1 MHEGFTAMGRNL
13 RKKLGELLVD
23 AGIVSMEECAK
34 ALLEQGGSKK
44 RLGELLVE
52 KRICSE
58 LDIATAL
65 SNQLGFE
72 RVDLKVMPIEPAA
85 VEIIPEKVARKH
97 LIVPVSVD
105 DKDLYVAMHDP
116 YSYEALEDA
125 QFASGYRIKPYIC
138 TKSDIVW
145 AIKKHYNLKAS
156 LESVVE
162 GMASHQKVEV
172 VQEVQDDEMDIR
184 DLKKQSSMAPIIRM
198 VNMII
203 SEAVEQRASDIHLDP
218 TSKELTVRYR
228 IDGFLRRTF
237 TLPKWVQG
245 AVISRMKIMARM
257 DIAEKRLPQDGRI
270 TVAINKSML
279 DLRVSTLPTKS
290 GEKVVIRVLD
300 TKNRCVTLDQLGMEQ
315 EERKAFLSL
324 VEKPQGIML
333 VTGPT
338 GSGKTTTLYGA
349 LSRIQ
354 SEDKNI
360 ITVED
365 PIEYELEGIG
375 QVSVNEK
382 IGLTFAHTLRSIL
395 RQDPDVVMVGEMR
408 DLETATIAMQAALTG
423 HLVLSTLHTNS
434 AVATITRLR
443 NLGIPSYLIASTI
456 TGIIA
461 QRLVRVI
468 CPTCKKE
475 EKGSREDLEK
485 LGLEDS
491 FTKGLKVYRGVGCP
505 SCGGIGY
512 RGRTGIYEILLLTE
526 KMKDL
531 ITNEAPET
539 ALRQTA
545 LSQGTR
551 PLVRAGMDKV
561 LQGVTSMEELLRVI
575 CTDQNFGTVLPGS
588 AESDHPDRAE
598 LREVRSAV

>member
-1 MHEGFTAMGRNL
+1 MGKHL

-23 AGIVSMEECAK
+23 AGIVSREECSE

-58 LDIATAL
+58 HDIASAL
-65 SNQLGFE
+65 STQLGIE
-72 RVDLKVMPIEPAA
+72 YVDLKVMPIEPVA
-85 VEIIPEKVARKH
+85 VEIIPERVARKH
-97 LIVPVSVD
+97 LIVPVSVE
-105 DKDLYVAMHDP
+105 DKDLHVAMHDP
-116 YSYEALEDA
+116 FSYEALEDA
-125 QFASGYRIKPYIC
+125 KFASGYRIKPYIC

-172 VQEVQDDEMDIR
+172 VQEVQDDEVDIK

-218 TSKELTVRYR
+218 TSEELIVRYR
-228 IDGFLRRTF
+228 IDGFLRRSF

-270 TVAINKSML
+270 TVLINKSML

-300 TKNRCVTLDQLGMEQ
+300 TKNRCVTLDQLGIEG
-315 EERKAFLSL
+315 EDRSIFLSL
-324 VEKPQGIML
+324 IQQPQGILL

-349 LSRIQ
+349 LSRVQ
-354 SEDKNI
+354 GEEKNI

-365 PIEYELEGIG
+365 PIEYELEGIS
-375 QVSVNEK
+375 QVPVNEK
-382 IGLTFAHTLRSIL
+382 IGLTFSHTLRSIL

-408 DLETATIAMQAALTG
+408 DLETATIAMQASLTG
-423 HLVLSTLHTNS
+423 HLVLSTLHTNN

-461 QRLVRVI
+461 QRLVRKN
-468 CPTCKKE
+468 CPSCKKA
-475 EKGSREDLEK
+475 EKGCREDLAR
-485 LGLEDS
+485 LGMEEIG
-491 FTKGLKVYRGVGCP
+491 TKDLKFYRGTGCP
-505 SCGGIGY
+505 NCGGFGY
-512 RGRTGIYEILLLTE
+512 KGRTGIYEVLVLTE
-526 KMKDL
+526 KMKEL
-531 ITNEAPET
+531 ISDEASESVLRET
-539 ALRQTA
+539 AL
-545 LSQGTR
+545 SEGTKS
-551 PLVRAGMDKV
+551 LAQAGMEKV
-561 LQGVTSMEELLRVI
+561 LQGITSMGELLRVI
-575 CTDQNFGTVLPGS
+575 CTDLDFDSRRSRL
-588 AESDHPDRAE
+588 AESGRQDPRA
-598 LREVRSAV
+598 LQEVHSAAS

>member
-1 MHEGFTAMGRNL
+1 MGKHL

-23 AGIVSMEECAK
+23 AGIVSREECAE
-34 ALLEQGGSKK
+34 ALLEQGSSKK
-44 RLGELLVE
+44 RLGELFVE
-52 KRICSE
+52 KRACSE
-58 LDIATAL
+58 HDIAAAL
-65 SNQLGFE
+65 STQLGIE
-72 RVDLKVMPIEPAA
+72 YVDLKVMPIEPAA
-85 VEIIPEKVARKH
+85 VEIIPERVARKH
-97 LIVPVSVD
+97 LIVPVSVE

-116 YSYEALEDA
+116 FSYEALEDA
-125 QFASGYRIKPYIC
+125 KFASGYRIKPYIC

-162 GMASHQKVEV
+162 GMTSHQKVEV
-172 VQEVQDDEMDIR
+172 VQEVQDDEVDIK

-218 TSKELTVRYR
+218 TSEELIVRYR
-228 IDGFLRRTF
+228 IDGFLKRSF

-270 TVAINKSML
+270 TVLINKSML

-300 TKNRCVTLDQLGMEQ
+300 TKNRCVTLDQLGMG
-315 EERKAFLSL
+315 EEDRRTFLAL
-324 VEKPQGIML
+324 VQRPQGILL

-349 LSRIQ
+349 LSRVQ
-354 SEDKNI
+354 SEEKNI

-365 PIEYELEGIG
+365 PIEYELEGIS
-375 QVSVNEK
+375 QVPVNEK
-382 IGLTFAHTLRSIL
+382 IGLTFSHTLRSIL

-423 HLVLSTLHTNS
+423 HLVLSTLHTNN

-456 TGIIA
+456 TGVIA
-461 QRLVRVI
+461 QRLVRI
-468 CPTCKKE
+468 NCPSCKKA
-475 EKGSREDLEK
+475 EKGCPEDFAKLGVEDLQTEN
-485 LGLEDS
+485 
-491 FTKGLKVYRGVGCP
+491 LKVYRGVGCP
-505 SCGGIGY
+505 NCGGVGY
-512 RGRTGIYEILLLTE
+512 RKRTGVYEILVLTE
-526 KMKDL
+526 KMKGL
-531 ITNEAPET
+531 IADEAPESV
-539 ALRQTA
+539 LRQTA
-545 LSQGTR
+545 LAEGMKS
-551 PLVRAGMDKV
+551 LVHAGMEKV
-561 LQGVTSMEELLRVI
+561 LQGTTSVGELLRVI
-575 CTDQNFGTVLPGS
+575 CTDLDFDSHRPRSEEAGCRDQ
-588 AESDHPDRAE
+588 RA
-598 LREVRSAV
+598 LREVHSATS

>member
-1 MHEGFTAMGRNL
+1 MAKSS
-13 RKKLGELLVD
+13 RKKLGELLID
-23 AGIVSMEECAK
+23 AGVVSKEECAK
-34 ALLEQGGSKK
+34 ALCEQGDSRK

-52 KRICSE
+52 KKMCTE
-58 LDIATAL
+58 HDIATAL
-65 SNQLGFE
+65 STQLGIEF
-72 RVDLKVMPIEPAA
+72 VDLKVMPIEPAA
-85 VEIIPEKVARKH
+85 VEIIPERLARKH
-97 LIVPVSVD
+97 LIVPVSVE

-116 YSYEALEDA
+116 FSYEALEDA
-125 QFASGYRIKPYIC
+125 QFATGYRIRPYIS

-162 GMASHQKVEV
+162 GMASHQNVEV
-172 VQEVQDDEMDIR
+172 VQEVKDEEVDIR

-198 VNMII
+198 VNLII
-203 SEAVEQRASDIHLDP
+203 SEAVEQKASDIHLDP
-218 TSKELTVRYR
+218 TSDELIVRYR

-270 TVAINKSML
+270 SVLINKSVL

-300 TKNRCVTLDQLGMEQ
+300 TNNRCVTPEQLGLGKED
-315 EERKAFLSL
+315 RKMFLSL
-324 VEKPQGIML
+324 IHQPQGILL

-338 GSGKTTTLYGA
+338 GSGKTTTLYAA

-360 ITVED
+360 ITVEE
-365 PIEYELEGIG
+365 PIEYELEGIS
-375 QVSVNEK
+375 QVAVNEK
-382 IGLTFAHTLRSIL
+382 IGLTFSHTLRSIL

-408 DLETATIAMQAALTG
+408 DFETATIAMQASLTG
-423 HLVLSTLHTNS
+423 HLVLSTLHTNN

-456 TGIIA
+456 NGIIA

-468 CPTCKKE
+468 CPSCKKAE
-475 EKGSREDLEK
+475 PCSREELAK
-485 LGLEDS
+485 LGAEDIY
-491 FTKGLKVYRGVGCP
+491 TEDLKFFRGTGCPNCAGVGF
-505 SCGGIGY
+505 
-512 RGRTGIYEILLLTE
+512 RGRTGIYEVILLTQNL
-526 KMKDL
+526 KDL
-531 ITNEAPET
+531 IADEASESV
-539 ALRQTA
+539 LRRA
-545 LSQGTR
+545 AASQGMKS
-551 PLVRAGMDKV
+551 LLEAGIEKV
-561 LQGVTSMEELLRVI
+561 LQGITTMDELLRVT
-575 CTDQNFGTVLPGS
+575 CTDQDFGASMSTS
-588 AESDHPDRAE
+588 ADSGTPDRPAFQE
-598 LREVRSAV
+598 ARSAAPQG